1 MKKLFL
7 GLCTLLCTALIVIS
21 IYMMN
26 SVPTKMIVQ
35 DTQISYIVKD
45 YGGKIAVFA
54 PNEEEPMVVYEVYT
68 HLLPENDIELLRKG
82 ISVNDDL
89 ELLKTLEDFGL

>member
-7 GLCTLLCTALIVIS
+7 SLGTLLCTALIAIS
-21 IYMMN
+21 IYHMT
-26 SVPTKMIVQ
+26 SAPAKSIAQ
-35 DTQISYIVKD
+35 DTKIVYIVKD

-54 PNEEEPMVVYEVYT
+54 PEEEEPMVVYDVYT

-82 ISVNDDL
+82 ITATDDF